1 MSDSYIGYI
10 KYKGELVADGVMDA
24 RKQAQAL
31 LGLDSALRYFV
42 GKFAPD
48 FKDVDYEIPVK
59 VNKGSWEAL
68 IPETIGGWVQAG
80 LGVVAT
86 AYFSQAAQKMAE
98 KDFKDF
104 GFSDVFR
111 KSIQGVKWFVKISK
125 HLGSA
130 TVKKFNNVMFS
141 KDGKSVGIPNDDGD
155 FLFVPKEMLEL
166 YVSASPLLIEKLAE
180 NVVSGRELY
189 IGTIC
194 RGVRDEVVVDLRDK
208 SIFCKAEE
216 EDVDDILFPE
226 LVHGETVVLEGEVTR
241 ENKTTNSMG
250 FKYKEHILSS
260 YPQSGSIV
268 PYKQLL
274 FLRCRIYAVVSR
286 MDEDGRPVARKPK
299 LYFSRIEPLYDEP
312 QEKDLFG

>member
-1 MSDSYIGYI
+1 M
-10 KYKGELVADGVMDA
+10 
-24 RKQAQAL
+24 
-31 LGLDSALRYFV
+31 
-42 GKFAPD
+42 
-48 FKDVDYEIPVK
+48 
-59 VNKGSWEAL
+59 
-68 IPETIGGWVQAG
+68 
-80 LGVVAT
+80 
-86 AYFSQAAQKMAE
+86 
-98 KDFKDF
+98 
-104 GFSDVFR
+104 
-111 KSIQGVKWFVKISK
+111 
-125 HLGSA
+125 GSA

-189 IGTIC
+189 IGTIY
-194 RGVRDEVVVDLRDK
+194 RGVRDEVVVDLRNK

-226 LVHGETVVLEGEVTR
+226 LVHGESVVLEGEVTR

-299 LYFSRIEPLYDEP
+299 LYFSRIEPLYDEQ